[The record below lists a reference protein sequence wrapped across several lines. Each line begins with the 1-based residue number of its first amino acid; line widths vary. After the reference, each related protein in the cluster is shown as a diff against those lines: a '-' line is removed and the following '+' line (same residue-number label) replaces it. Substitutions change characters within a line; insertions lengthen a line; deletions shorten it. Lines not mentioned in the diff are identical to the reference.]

1 MKTTG
6 YILTL
11 EVITK
16 FVWFNDVIDL
26 RHNGFLT
33 SASSNKT
40 GFDFYLFVDALYG
53 LKSDD
58 DA

>member
-1 MKTTG
+1 MKMTG

-26 RHNGFLT
+26 HHNAFLT

-40 GFDFYLFVDALYG
+40 GFNFYLFVDALCT